1 MLWEHT
7 RKIRIVEKKKSKEE
21 KLVLAIEDKKHHHHH
36 AKTLGEPEFEWVRK
50 KERRRSKSPGLLMYL
65 AGAKPA

>member
-1 MLWEHT
+1 LWKHT
-7 RKIRIVEKKKSKEE
+7 KIVREKRS

-36 AKTLGEPEFEWVRK
+36 HREPEFEWVRK
-50 KERRRSKSPGLLMYL
+50 KDRKRSKSPALLMYL